1 MRPGGDV
8 GRPGEEG
15 GRRGAVVGG
24 GEVVPAQPAA
34 RPVGRPARD
43 DFSGRK
49 ESDAGA
55 SDEAWRGRLLL
66 TAAAQLGQPWVV
78 RVTRRGGRLLSW
90 RGL

>member
-1 MRPGGDV
+1 M
-8 GRPGEEG
+8 
-15 GRRGAVVGG
+15 VGG

-34 RPVGRPARD
+34 RPVGQPARV

-49 ESDAGA
+49 VRAAGA
-55 SDEAWRGRLLL
+55 RVEAWSGRLLL